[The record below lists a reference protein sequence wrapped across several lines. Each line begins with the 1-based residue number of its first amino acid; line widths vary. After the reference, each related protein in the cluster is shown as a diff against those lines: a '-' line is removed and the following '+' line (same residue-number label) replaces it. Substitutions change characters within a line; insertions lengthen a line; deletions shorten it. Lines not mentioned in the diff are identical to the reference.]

1 MNIRVLQI
9 LVKYLRSNN
18 GEVEVEGSNPL
29 CQIWLNTYEAECPNS
44 WGWMDK
50 ELRPKGRIILSLVF
64 YTNLYE
70 ESVKS
75 F

>member
-44 WGWMDK
+44 
-50 ELRPKGRIILSLVF
+50 
-64 YTNLYE
+64 
-70 ESVKS
+70 
-75 F
+75 